1 MKDKTENKRSVS
13 ELLQK
18 MINIE
23 RTKNKYSEI
32 VSELEKFTR
41 AKRKSP
47 KTFAG
52 IVRKTDAE
60 NDTIIIETESGTKDL
75 PTGSAI
81 LIRENNGRGEE
92 MKAVVT
98 HSQDYFLEIEVE
110 NPSQFEDKKILID
123 KSEINVIIERLEKI
137 TEAIKK
143 NRLNER
149 NRKILDF
156 LMNEGRPGYQEQKV
170 EFLSK
175 TLNEN
180 QKKAVVNSVRADD
193 FHLIIGPPG
202 TGKTFVI
209 EELINQFLKEKKKI
223 LVTSWTNRSVDNVIK
238 RIPEK
243 ENMEIL
249 RIGPVESMDAEV
261 KKYSVP
267 EKIKEREEKNMEKIK
282 SSDKIFYEEIKSR
295 KKDHRL
301 NKKLI
306 SEIVDRSEVVVST
319 VVSSCHNF
327 LDDVKFDVVIMDEA
341 GQVSSFMSLLP
352 LLKSDKF
359 ILVGDDRQLQP
370 IGEENVSEEMNLSIF
385 NRLLE
390 TYPSSSNLLTIQHRM
405 HEKIADISSEIF
417 YDGKLETSD
426 EAAGRTLSV
435 SPEKNRFLGPE
446 NPVMFVDTA
455 KVKYYEDGTGAGC
468 SNYREA
474 EYVSDIAA
482 LFVNCGTEADDIG
495 IITPYV
501 KQKNLIK
508 NFLKKNEIKNVEVDT
523 VHKFQGR
530 EKDVILISFAKSKKN
545 PSMEYDLKF
554 IGQESLINVSISRA
568 RKKLILIGN
577 SETLCQ
583 SELFRKII
591 NKIGREGRIT
601 LGER

>member
-1 MKDKTENKRSVS
+1 MGDVDENKSLVS

-18 MINIE
+18 MKNLE
-23 RTKNKYSEI
+23 RTKDKYSEI

-47 KTFAG
+47 KTFTG

-60 NDTIIIETESGTKDL
+60 NDTIIVETESGTKDL
-75 PTGSAI
+75 PTGSTI
-81 LIRENNGRGEE
+81 LIRENDGRGEE

-110 NPSQFEDKKILID
+110 NPSQFENKNVLID
-123 KSEINVIIERLEKI
+123 KNEINVIIERLEKI

-149 NRKILDF
+149 NRKMLDF
-156 LMNEGRPGYQEQKV
+156 LVKEGRPGYSGQKV
-170 EFLSK
+170 EFSPK

-180 QKKAVVNSVRADD
+180 QKKAVVNSVRAED

-209 EELINQFLKEKKKI
+209 EELVNQFLKEKKKI
-223 LVTSWTNRSVDNVIK
+223 LVTSWTNRSIDNVIK
-238 RIPEK
+238 RLPEK
-243 ENMEIL
+243 ENVEIL
-249 RIGPVESMDAEV
+249 RIGSVESMDARV
-261 KKYSVP
+261 KKYSLHEKMKRERSE
-267 EKIKEREEKNMEKIK
+267 EKIWKIRSPDDGKKN
-282 SSDKIFYEEIKSR
+282 
-295 KKDHRL
+295 HRQDR
-301 NKKLI
+301 KLI
-306 SEIVDRSEVVVST
+306 SEIVDRSQVIVST
-319 VVSSCHNF
+319 VVSSCHNY
-327 LDDVKFDVVIMDEA
+327 LDGVKFDVVIMDEA

-370 IGEENVSEEMNLSIF
+370 IGEENVSKEMNLSIF

-390 TYPSSSNLLTIQHRM
+390 TYPSSSDLLTIQHRM

-426 EAAGRTLSV
+426 EAAGRTLPV
-435 SPEKNRFLGPE
+435 SLERNRFLGPK

-455 KVKYYEDGTGAGC
+455 KVKYYEDGAGAGC

-482 LFVNCGTEADDIG
+482 LFVNCGTGAEDIG

-508 NFLKKNEIKNVEVDT
+508 NLLKKNEIKNVEVDT

-530 EKDVILISFAKSKKN
+530 EKDVILMSFAKSKKN
-545 PSMEYDLKF
+545 PSKEYDLKF
-554 IGQESLINVSISRA
+554 IGEESLINVSISRA

-583 SELFRKII
+583 SELLKKII
-591 NKIGREGRIT
+591 DKIGGEGRIT